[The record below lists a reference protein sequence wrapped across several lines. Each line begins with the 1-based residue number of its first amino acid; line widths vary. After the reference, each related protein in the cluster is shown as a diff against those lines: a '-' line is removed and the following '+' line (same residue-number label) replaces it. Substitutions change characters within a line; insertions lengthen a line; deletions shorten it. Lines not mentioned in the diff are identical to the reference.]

1 MHLPSFPWLF
11 TVPSLMR
18 SFACQLLLQPH
29 VTWVEMSFGE
39 EGSHEAASREHSC
52 GQHSCLATQAPEP
65 SLVALIRHF
74 ALTSWSRT
82 FYWVEHGEGHCG
94 PLGPCAGGV
103 LGAANICFV
112 LSPNRSPP
120 ATLAWRAGAGVL
132 REASD
137 FSLQLP
143 ALLPASIS
151 SPPVLPTSSSCW
163 CHKLNV
169 SSADAQ

>member
-11 TVPSLMR
+11 TVRPVPGAVFCLPAAPSTSR
-18 SFACQLLLQPH
+18 H
-29 VTWVEMSFGE
+29 VGRDELRGRRE
-39 EGSHEAASREHSC
+39 RRGGREHSC

-112 LSPNRSPP
+112 LSPNPSPP
-120 ATLAWRAGAGVL
+120 AALAWWGVGWGWG
-132 REASD
+132 
-137 FSLQLP
+137 
-143 ALLPASIS
+143 
-151 SPPVLPTSSSCW
+151 VGVGGGGGGW
-163 CHKLNV
+163 G
-169 SSADAQ
+169 